1 MGPAVAWRTY
11 LDEDFL
17 KARVHAFFVQLVSV
31 ERQALDELLHRAF
44 RLERKQRQAERD
56 VAPLPRVIGEAEA
69 LAELLDDALC
79 LFFLCFCFYLFIGD
93 ARDETSTLTFSMN
106 VKM

>member
-1 MGPAVAWRTY
+1 M
-11 LDEDFL
+11 
-17 KARVHAFFVQLVSV
+17 QLVAI

-56 VAPLPRVIGEAEA
+56 VAPLPRVLGEAEA

-79 LFFLCFCFYLFIGD
+79 LFFLFLIFFWYQL
-93 ARDETSTLTFSMN
+93 M
-106 VKM
+106 